1 MTYCWPPG
9 RRSTAPCSS
18 GAASASD
25 SPGRSSPLL
34 ATRRA
39 RSYPT
44 DERRSHMHMSALQG
58 SCSAEPSLLG
68 VAPRY
73 EDRYSPPGQLGSGPH
88 VQLPERL
95 VQVLLVIRI
104 VLAPRLL
111 TDRTASRATLM
122 RCATRSR
129 PR

>member
-58 SCSAEPSLLG
+58 SCSAEPSLLKLLLATRT
-68 VAPRY
+68 VTAPRPA
-73 EDRYSPPGQLGSGPH
+73 RFGPH

-111 TDRTASRATLM
+111 TDRTA
-122 RCATRSR
+122 
-129 PR
+129 